1 MLSFIRK
8 HNSSDSD
15 DSSDSDENTS
25 EADGYGS
32 DHDEIIAMS
41 LSDWEEEDENG
52 WEEEEG
58 NLDETD
64 IHTTIEAERMRLS
77 LPSNLKRVHIQA
89 DLYAI
94 LQKQEATM
102 REGQINDA
110 LRKLRLTLGAK
121 AWMLR
126 NKVRNARGGKGRTR
140 AWDSVKTKEQE
151 VQRHVQI
158 YLQARAALQRMGM
171 GAEWRPITKQDL
183 AMPGDLV
190 EPNRFG
196 QRSSS
201 LPWFWRIEDGGVL
214 DEIQESPEINESSI
228 LSVYRVNWLRLK
240 ARVARWTEEK
250 KIVAHEMVWIV
261 KSFKYFREQW
271 ADRVRKAGV
280 EEPGLQ
286 AFAEKQI
293 DLWDTFAKN
302 AEEMF
307 QWAKTTSKEE
317 RWRKKGPEVAMI
329 TVS

>member
-89 DLYAI
+89 DLYAT

-126 NKVRNARGGKGRTR
+126 NKVRNARGGKGENT
-140 AWDSVKTKEQE
+140 S
-151 VQRHVQI
+151 
-158 YLQARAALQRMGM
+158 MG
-171 GAEWRPITKQDL
+171 
-183 AMPGDLV
+183 
-190 EPNRFG
+190 
-196 QRSSS
+196 
-201 LPWFWRIEDGGVL
+201 
-214 DEIQESPEINESSI
+214 
-228 LSVYRVNWLRLK
+228 
-240 ARVARWTEEK
+240 
-250 KIVAHEMVWIV
+250 
-261 KSFKYFREQW
+261 
-271 ADRVRKAGV
+271 
-280 EEPGLQ
+280 
-286 AFAEKQI
+286 
-293 DLWDTFAKN
+293 
-302 AEEMF
+302 
-307 QWAKTTSKEE
+307 
-317 RWRKKGPEVAMI
+317 
-329 TVS
+329 